1 MTPDQ
6 WIDFEEMLTPEQC
19 AELGVSQDRPLS
31 QCLVRLAGA
40 YQAVVDRLARATADT
55 ERLNWLENRP
65 CNSFASLGIDY
76 SHEERAYRTDAING
90 EGSHPSL
97 RAAIDAARK

>member
-6 WIDFEEMLTPEQC
+6 WIDFEEMLTPEQR
-19 AELGVSQDRPLS
+19 AELGISQDRPLS
-31 QCLVRLAGA
+31 QCVMRLAGA
-40 YQAVVDRLARATADT
+40 YRAVVDRLAKATADT
-55 ERLNWLENRP
+55 ERLKWLGNRP